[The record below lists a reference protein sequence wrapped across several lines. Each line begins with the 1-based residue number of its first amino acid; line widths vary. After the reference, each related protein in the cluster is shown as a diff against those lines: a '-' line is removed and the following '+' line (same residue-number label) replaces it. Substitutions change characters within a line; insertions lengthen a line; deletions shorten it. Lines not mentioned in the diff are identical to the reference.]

1 MLDFLDVT
9 WVDLSFFTQS
19 RDLSSWLYLQRPVA
33 KVENNG
39 FGGSEPLL
47 QVNISIPRIV
57 GVFGK
62 FHMASLENERNK
74 IEKLILWIY
83 DHRNDN
89 EYSKAW
95 LINSVVITP
104 YANLDEVFV
113 HVASEVQKKSGLLL

>member
-1 MLDFLDVT
+1 MFPANNVGLFRCHVSR
-9 WVDLSFFTQS
+9 SFVFYT
-19 RDLSSWLYLQRPVA
+19 WLYLQRPVA

-74 IEKLILWIY
+74 IKIKKEYYGYMVTEVTMNIQKHGQLI
-83 DHRNDN
+83 R
-89 EYSKAW
+89 
-95 LINSVVITP
+95 
-104 YANLDEVFV
+104 
-113 HVASEVQKKSGLLL
+113 

>member
-9 WVDLSFFTQS
+9 WVNLSFFTQS

-74 IEKLILWIY
+74 IKIKKEYYGYMVTEVTMNIQKHGQLI
-83 DHRNDN
+83 R
-89 EYSKAW
+89 
-95 LINSVVITP
+95 
-104 YANLDEVFV
+104 
-113 HVASEVQKKSGLLL
+113 